1 MNEKISNLKGVFAVI
16 LAAMLLFPFN
26 ETHAG
31 IAVGEWREHHAYH
44 NATHSVNAFGQIFVL
59 SDGAIFSFDPKDNA
73 IYTYGKT
80 LGLSD
85 SYITHMEY
93 CNSENCIILVYSTGN
108 IDLLYKNESIYN
120 FPDIKKSDITDK
132 NINSVTISGST
143 AYLASNIG
151 LIEFNVKR
159 REIKATYK
167 FSDAVS
173 QAVLSADGKYLFC
186 ATKSGIY
193 RGSVD
198 ENLLDNSKWKLICN
212 AVFDQLILFDG
223 TLIGRNTSN
232 TICVISEV
240 GKVTKLEGSRVG
252 HINLSGGNLFNYAGS
267 DVTEYSSISGKREY
281 TLVESGIQ
289 DILFNGKDYW
299 VCSGPEGLSHYEQ
312 RDESLVCTISKI
324 IPNSPRRN
332 IFHSF
337 TWPETERMLAVSGCQ
352 NYNGIDYPGTVMI
365 YENDRWT
372 YLDDDI
378 TSKTGLKYI
387 NLTHAV
393 EDPDEKGHIFVGSAR
408 QGLYEF
414 RNYKFE
420 KLWSCD
426 NSILKNILEVHKKDY
441 VSVSSLTYDKD
452 GNLWMTNNEI
462 DTIVRILRKDGK
474 WTSLYY
480 ADIDGMPTFNGIKF
494 DSKGHAWLNA
504 SRSRPGLFCID
515 TNGTLDNNK
524 DDKSRFTGSI
534 FTNQDGTSEE
544 IYDIFFFDFDLDGTM
559 WIGTNRGIYIMRN
572 PEEFI
577 TSKKNMMERIKISR
591 EDGSGLADYLM
602 SGVFTTALMIDQGNR
617 KWVGTMNDG
626 VFLLSPDGTHTLEH
640 FTTENS
646 PLPSDNI
653 ISITQNVENGSIF
666 FGTELGMIEYGGT
679 ARKSENNLSE
689 SLISAYPNPVY
700 PDFDG
705 VVTITGI
712 SENSIV
718 RIVGPSGQLVNQGTS
733 LGGAYSWNCCDS
745 NGNRVASGVYQAIVT
760 DSNGNNSVT
769 TGITVVR

>member
-1 MNEKISNLKGVFAVI
+1 MIRVKTYIKGVFAV
-16 LAAMLLFPFN
+16 LFAAMLLFPFS
-26 ETHAG
+26 EIRAG
-31 IAVGEWREHHAYH
+31 VAVGEWREHHAYH
-44 NATHSVNAFGQIFVL
+44 NASHSVRAFGQIWVL
-59 SDGAIFSFDPKDNA
+59 SDGAIFSYSPSDNA
-73 IYTYGKT
+73 CYTYGKT

-85 SYITHMEY
+85 SDITHMEY
-93 CNSENCIILVYSTGN
+93 CQSENCIILVYSNGN
-108 IDLLYKNESIYN
+108 IDLIYEDETIYN
-120 FPDIKKSDITDK
+120 FPDIKKSGINDK
-132 NINSVTISGST
+132 NINSVTVCGSN
-143 AYLASNIG
+143 AYLSGNMG
-151 LIEFNVKR
+151 LIEFNVEKK
-159 REIKATYK
+159 EIKATYK
-167 FSDAVS
+167 FSDNIKSTA
-173 QAVLSADGKYLFC
+173 LSLDNKTIFC
-186 ATKSGIY
+186 ATPNGVYKGNT
-193 RGSVD
+193 D
-198 ENLLDNSKWKLICN
+198 DNLLDNSKWTLISST
-212 AVFDQLILFDG
+212 VIVQLVNFNGSI
-223 TLIGRNTSN
+223 IGRNTSN
-232 TICVISEV
+232 TICVIEEN
-240 GKVTKLEGSRVG
+240 GKTSKLDGSRVG
-252 HINLSGGNLFNYAGS
+252 YINLSNGILFNYNGS
-267 DVTEYSSISGKREY
+267 EVTEFTTLTEKAEY
-281 TLVESGIQ
+281 TLIESNIQ
-289 DILFNGKDYW
+289 DILFNGNDFW
-299 VCSGPEGLSHYEQ
+299 ICAGAEGLSHYEI
-312 RDESLVCTISKI
+312 REGNPVCTVSHI

-332 IFHSF
+332 IFHYF
-337 TWPETERMLAVSGCQ
+337 TWPETERMLAISGCQ

-365 YENDRWT
+365 YENERWT

-378 TSKTGLKYI
+378 PSKTGLKYI

-393 EDPDEKGHIFVGSAR
+393 EDPYEKGHIFVGSAR

-441 VSVSSLTYDKD
+441 VSVSSLAYDSD

-462 DTIVRILRKDGK
+462 DTIVRILRNDGK

-480 ADIDGMPTFNGIKF
+480 ADIDGMPTFNGLKF
-494 DSKGHAWLNA
+494 DSKGHVWLNA

-559 WIGTNRGIYIMRN
+559 WIGTNRGIYIMKN

-577 TSKKNMMERIKISR
+577 TSKNNNLERIKISR
-591 EDGSGLADYLM
+591 GDGSGLADYLM
-602 SGVFTTALMIDQGNR
+602 SGVFTTALYIDQGNR

-626 VFLLSPDGTHTLEH
+626 VFLLSPDGTQTLEH

-646 PLPSDNI
+646 PLPSDYI
-653 ISITQNVENGSIF
+653 LSITQNVENGSIF

-679 ARKSENNLSE
+679 ARQAENNLSE

-760 DSNGNNSVT
+760 DSNGSRSAT